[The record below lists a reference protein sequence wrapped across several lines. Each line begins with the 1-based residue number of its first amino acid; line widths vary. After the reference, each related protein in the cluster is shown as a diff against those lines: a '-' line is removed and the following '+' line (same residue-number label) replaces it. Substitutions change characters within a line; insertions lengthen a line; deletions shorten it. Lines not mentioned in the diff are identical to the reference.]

1 MIENYKINL
10 MRNTNLF
17 LILTIAL
24 LISFSSFAQKLFN
37 NSDVELDDILS
48 KDYPHI
54 DREAINKHTIL
65 FTLNKERYNQILTN
79 NLHNIN
85 LEIPFFDK
93 KTISVDM
100 TIFNINDEHITVR
113 RNTSQ
118 GGVVTEHYIPTIRTY
133 KINNNRD
140 GIQGVFIFSK
150 KGLKAIFSLDQK
162 MYEIDILK
170 GPLIEQTHYLT
181 SVQDNPIKSDFICAS
196 NLLSQSPGHIQNSNL
211 RSSSVSACVEIAIEI
226 DYSTFQSFEDYQEAL
241 DWAIEI
247 LSVASTFYFEEIGVQ
262 LKSNF
267 AQIWEAEDPYSVFI
281 DEPNNMLFS
290 LREYWNNQ
298 NELVNTDRDLVH
310 LFSKRNNTG
319 TGGIAFL
326 NGVNS
331 AWNGYGFSSNLTD
344 ADEYINLPAP
354 YFFWNIYCVMHE
366 LGHNFG
372 AKHTQWCGWPEG
384 PLDNCVNIEEV
395 FADECTNYTNN
406 PTPQIGTIMSYCHMW
421 PAQSGG
427 GIIMKFHE
435 TVKASIM
442 SYMGQQDLSDCN
454 DEIITGCLDE
464 NACNYD
470 IDATVS
476 QDNCMYPELY
486 YDCDGNCLNDVDG
499 NFICDEE
506 QTVSLDSFVNSRSII
521 YPNPANEYINL
532 KVDNLSVDLEA
543 IYILNSTGAIVLM
556 KSNVDLRGN
565 IDVSSISAGLYTAY
579 LVNNSKIIK
588 ENIII
593 Q

>member
-1 MIENYKINL
+1 

-17 LILTIAL
+17 LILTLAV
-24 LISFSSFAQKLFN
+24 LISLPSFAQKLFN
-37 NSDVELDDILS
+37 KSNLDLDNIVS

-54 DREAINKHTIL
+54 DIEAFKKHTIL
-65 FTLNKERYNQILTN
+65 YTLNKELYNQILN
-79 NLHNIN
+79 GNLHDLH
-85 LEIPFFDK
+85 LEIPFFDNK
-93 KTISVDM
+93 RLSVDM
-100 TIFNINDEHITVR
+100 TLFNINDEHMQVL

-118 GGVVTEHYIPTIRTY
+118 DIFTEYYVPKIRTY
-133 KINNNRD
+133 EINNKD
-140 GIQGVFIFSK
+140 GLRGVFVFSK
-150 KGLKAIFSLDQK
+150 TGLKAVFSLDQK
-162 MYEIDILK
+162 NYEISLLTSE
-170 GPLIEQTHYLT
+170 LIESTYYLT
-181 SVQDNPIKSDFICAS
+181 IVNDNPIKSDFICGS
-196 NLLSQSPGHIQNSNL
+196 NLLSQVPEQIQNENF
-211 RSSSVSACVEIAIEI
+211 RNSSFSGCVEVAIEI
-226 DYSTFQSFEDYQEAL
+226 DYETFQSFADYQAAL
-241 DWAIEI
+241 DWAMEI
-247 LSVASTFYFEEIGVQ
+247 LSVASVFYLEEIGVQ
-262 LKSNF
+262 LTSSF
-267 AQIWEAEDPYSVFI
+267 AQIWETEDPYSGFI
-281 DEPNNMLFS
+281 DEPNDMLFS
-290 LREYWNNQ
+290 LRDYWNNQ
-298 NELVNTDRDLVH
+298 NTLVNTDRDLVH

-344 ADEYINLPAP
+344 AAQYINLPAP

-366 LGHNFG
+366 IGHNFG

-476 QDNCMYPELY
+476 QDNCIYPELY
-486 YDCDGNCLNDVDG
+486 YDCDGNCLNDVDS

-556 KSNVDLRGN
+556 KSNVDLRDN

-579 LVNNSKIIK
+579 VVNNSKIIK

>member
-1 MIENYKINL
+1 

-24 LISFSSFAQKLFN
+24 LISFPSFAQKLFN
-37 NSDVELDDILS
+37 KSSLELDDIVS
-48 KDYPHI
+48 QDYPQ
-54 DREAINKHTIL
+54 INLEVITKHTIL
-65 FTLNKERYNQILTN
+65 YSLNKELYNQILNN

-85 LEIPFFDK
+85 LEIPFFNG
-93 KTISVDM
+93 KTLNVDM
-100 TIFNINDEHITVR
+100 TLFNINDQHIKVH

-118 GGVVTEHYIPTIRTY
+118 DIITENYTSTSRTY
-133 KINNNRD
+133 KINNNKDDVR
-140 GIQGVFIFSK
+140 GVFIFSK
-150 KGLKAIFSLDQK
+150 KGLKAVFSLDHK
-162 MYEIDILK
+162 TYEIDLLK
-170 GPLIEQTHYLT
+170 GDLIEQTYYLT
-181 SVQDNPIKSDFICAS
+181 SVQDNPIKSDFICGS
-196 NLLSQSPGHIQNSNL
+196 NLLSQFPEHIQNSNF
-211 RSSSVSACVEIAIEI
+211 RSSSVSGCIEIAIEI
-226 DYSTFQSFEDYQEAL
+226 DYQTFQTFEDYQDAL
-241 DWAIEI
+241 DWAMEI
-247 LSVASTFYFEEIGVQ
+247 LSVASIFYLEEIGVQ

-267 AQIWEAEDPYSVFI
+267 AQIWETEDPYSAFI

-290 LREYWNNQ
+290 LRDYWNNQ

-344 ADEYINLPAP
+344 EDQYINLPAP

-366 LGHNFG
+366 IGHNFG

-406 PTPQIGTIMSYCHMW
+406 PNPQIGTIMSYCHMW

-427 GIIMKFHE
+427 GIIMKFHD

-442 SYMGQQDLSDCN
+442 SYMAQQDLSDCN
-454 DEIITGCLDE
+454 DEIIIGCLDE

-476 QDNCMYPELY
+476 QDNCIYPELY
-486 YDCDGNCLNDVDG
+486 YDCDGNCLNDVDS

-506 QTVSLDSFVNSRSII
+506 QTVSLDYFINSQSII
-521 YPNPANEYINL
+521 YPNPANEYINV
-532 KVDNLSVDLEA
+532 KADNLAVDLDYM
-543 IYILNSTGAIVLM
+543 YILNSNGAIVLM
-556 KSNVDLRGN
+556 KSNMDSRDN

-579 LVNNSKIIK
+579 VINNSKIMK

>member
-1 MIENYKINL
+1 

-17 LILTIAL
+17 LILTLAV
-24 LISFSSFAQKLFN
+24 LISLPSFAQKLFN
-37 NSDVELDDILS
+37 KSNLDLDNIVS
-48 KDYPHI
+48 KDYTQI
-54 DREAINKHTIL
+54 DLEELKKHTIL
-65 FTLNKERYNQILTN
+65 YTLNQELYNQILN
-79 NLHNIN
+79 GNLRELN
-85 LEIPFFDK
+85 LEIPFFNE
-93 KTISVDM
+93 KTLSIDM
-100 TIFNINDEHITVR
+100 TIFNINEEHIQVL

-118 GGVVTEHYIPTIRTY
+118 DIIQEYYTPTIRTY
-133 KINNNRD
+133 AINNNKD
-140 GIQGVFIFSK
+140 GLQGVFVFSK
-150 KGLKAIFSLDQK
+150 TGLKAVFSLEQK
-162 MYEIDILK
+162 NYEISLLTGD
-170 GPLIEQTHYLT
+170 LIAHTYYLT
-181 SVQDNPIKSDFICAS
+181 SVNDNPLKSDFICGS
-196 NLLSQSPGHIQNSNL
+196 NLLSQVPEPIQNVNF
-211 RSSSVSACVEIAIEI
+211 RNSSVSGCVEVAIEI
-226 DYSTFQSFEDYQEAL
+226 DYQTFQSFDDYQGAL
-241 DWAIEI
+241 DWAMEI
-247 LSVASTFYFEEIGVQ
+247 LSVASVFYLEEIGVQ
-262 LKSNF
+262 LKSSF
-267 AQIWEAEDPYSVFI
+267 AQIWETEDPYAVFV
-281 DEPNNMLFS
+281 DEPNDMLFS

-331 AWNGYGFSSNLTD
+331 TWNGYGFSSNLTD
-344 ADEYINLPAP
+344 AEEYINLPAP

-366 LGHNFG
+366 IGHNFG

-395 FADECTNYTNN
+395 FADECANYTNN
-406 PTPQIGTIMSYCHMW
+406 PNPQIGTIMSYCHMW

-435 TVKASIM
+435 TVKASIL

-454 DEIITGCLDE
+454 DTAILGCLDE

-476 QDNCMYPELY
+476 QDNCTYPELY
-486 YDCDGNCLNDVDG
+486 YDCDGNCLNDVDI

-506 QTVSLDSFVNSRSII
+506 QNVSLDSFTKNNLII
-521 YPNPANEYINL
+521 YPNPANEYINVQ
-532 KVDNLSVDLEA
+532 VDNLSVDLES
-543 IYILNSTGAIVLM
+543 IYILNSAGAIVLI
-556 KSNVDLRGN
+556 KSNMDSREN
-565 IDVSSISAGLYTAY
+565 IDVSSMSAGLYTAY
-579 LVNNSKIIK
+579 VVNNSKIIK